1 MGSPVLWGPNNY
13 ANNLQNAELTA
24 TGALLAYNGPKNYIT
39 YGNFENQLTTGWSLG
54 TIGTLT
60 NGLPTGSPT
69 FGSGAS
75 GNLSIA
81 IVTSNQLAG
90 TASLSY
96 VSSAATTAGNMLAS
110 QAYTIDVEDQAKVLG
125 FKFSYSAISNASNA
139 NWSGTSSNSFGV
151 AVYDVTNSV
160 FLGVAGAFNIVQS
173 SGTGIATGTFQ
184 TGATTASIRF
194 IVYNVNATSG
204 AITLYFDS
212 FQVGPQVTM
221 QAPAMDDWKTYTMTI
236 TGTTSNPTFGTQFTN
251 VAKYRRVGDTMEI
264 TFNYNQTSAGT
275 AGSGAYLFSLPPG
288 FSIDTNKVNL
298 PATLPTA
305 SILSYGG
312 SQIGWGWFGN
322 TSTGNVNYSGKI
334 SFFPYNSTTIAGN
347 ADTNT
352 ALQQYP
358 VGSSLAAN
366 FSSTNFTIQI
376 KAWVPIVGWSSNSV
390 SSSDTDTRVI
400 STRAYLSANQTG
412 INTNNSYVKINLN
425 TTNYDTNSAFS
436 TTNNRYVC
444 GISGFYQFN
453 GTIIVAGTNVL
464 NNSYSAALYKN
475 GTISSAGALFPAA
488 NGVSLGVTVVDTIS
502 LNAGDYVELYLFGAG
517 NNSVSTLTATSGA
530 TGATNLSASR
540 ISGPAVVTATESVNA
555 AYGNGAGTSITS
567 SSTVVPWPT
576 KVFDS
581 HSAMNVN
588 GTYTVPVSG
597 KYLVSATILTAS
609 TAFAVANNLQLYL
622 YKNGSS
628 VNTLGYNYV
637 LGTTRAWVT
646 GNNIVNCNAGD
657 TIQIYMNVGS
667 GSTTLSNATTDNFIS
682 IARVGN

>member
-81 IVTSNQLAG
+81 IVTSGQLAG

-221 QAPAMDDWKTYTMTI
+221 QAPAMSDWQTYTMTI
-236 TGTTSNPTFGTQFTN
+236 TGTTSNPTFGTQTTN

-264 TFNYNQTSAGT
+264 TYDYNQTSAGS

-312 SQIGWGWFGN
+312 SQIGEGWFAN
-322 TSTGNVNYSGKI
+322 TSSGNVNYSGKI

-358 VGSSLAAN
+358 MGSSVAAN
-366 FSSTNFTIQI
+366 FSNTVFTIQI

-390 SSSDTDTRVI
+390 SSADTDTRVVAMQ
-400 STRAYLSANQTG
+400 AYLSTNTANAGANTVTPFNTVLSDTHGGYSTSTNLYTIPVSGYYRVSVSG
-412 INTNNSYVKINLN
+412 ITNASSGTFYIRKNSSSFQDLASV
-425 TTNYDTNSAFS
+425 FS
-436 TTNNRYVC
+436 TQVS
-444 GISGFYQFN
+444 SGAQ
-453 GTIIVAGTNVL
+453 TIL
-464 NNSYSAALYKN
+464 C
-475 GTISSAGALFPAA
+475 
-488 NGVSLGVTVVDTIS
+488 
-502 LNAGDYVELYLFGAG
+502 NAGD
-517 NNSVSTLTATSGA
+517 TLGVFANASLTFQGSSAPYPTC
-530 TGATNLSASR
+530 LSIER
-540 ISGPAVVTATESVNA
+540 LSGPAVVTATESVNA
-555 AYGNGAGTSITS
+555 RYTNTSGQSIPA
-567 SSTVVPWPT
+567 STLTTVTGWT
-576 KVFDS
+576 KDFDS
-581 HSAMNVN
+581 HNFVSTSGVA
-588 GTYTVPVSG
+588 TIPVSG
-597 KYLVSATILTAS
+597 KYLITYELLYASAVVTSGTQRAGYIIQAGSVSRNVVPIGIFAQATVT
-609 TAFAVANNLQLYL
+609 TFAWI
-622 YKNGSS
+622 GGGP
-628 VNTLGYNYV
+628 T
-637 LGTTRAWVT
+637 
-646 GNNIVNCNAGD
+646 IINCLAGD
-657 TIQIYMNVGS
+657 TLTFQTYQTEATARSLSTDGTINQIC
-667 GSTTLSNATTDNFIS
+667 

>member
-13 ANNLQNAELTA
+13 ATQLQNAEITA

-81 IVTSNQLAG
+81 IVTSGQLAG

-110 QAYTIDVEDQAKVLG
+110 QAYTIDAEDQAKVLG
-125 FKFSYSAISNASNA
+125 FKFSYSGITNPGNA

-221 QAPAMDDWKTYTMTI
+221 QAPAMSDWISYTPTYT
-236 TGTTSNPTFGTQFTN
+236 GFGTVTN
-251 VAKYRRVGDTMEI
+251 NAAYWRRVGDTVEVIAAVTCGTPSATAISI
-264 TFNYNQTSAGT
+264 T
-275 AGSGAYLFSLPPG
+275 LPVG
-288 FSIDTNKVNL
+288 SIDTSKL
-298 PATLPTA
+298 QTA
-305 SILSYGG
+305 SNGQICGEAVGIPSTSTALYSGNAADFVFFDGSDTTHLYVAVSGG
-312 SQIGWGWFGN
+312 TVANTLTKLNGNGGN
-322 TSTGNVNYSGKI
+322 TPSGTRFEMK
-334 SFFPYNSTTIAGN
+334 F
-347 ADTNT
+347 
-352 ALQQYP
+352 Q
-358 VGSSLAAN
+358 
-366 FSSTNFTIQI
+366 
-376 KAWVPIVGWSSNSV
+376 VPIAGWSSNSV

-400 STRAYLSANQTG
+400 SAQAGCSTSFAYSLTTPINFDTVIVDRSGAITTSATAWKFIAPVSG
-412 INTNNSYVKINLN
+412 DYRVSTNLI
-425 TTNYDTNSAFS
+425 
-436 TTNNRYVC
+436 
-444 GISGFYQFN
+444 N
-453 GTIIVAGTNVL
+453 GTGAVSTYV
-464 NNSYSAALYKN
+464 YKN
-475 GTISSAGALFPAA
+475 GTQLRTLMSVTTAAVTSASTTITLNA
-488 NGVSLGVTVVDTIS
+488 NDYIDIRGGSATLTGGSAVNTIS
-502 LNAGDYVELYLFGAG
+502 IERL
-517 NNSVSTLTATSGA
+517 
-530 TGATNLSASR
+530 
-540 ISGPAVVTATESVNA
+540 SGPAVITATESVNA

-567 SSTVVPWPT
+567 TSTVVPWPT

-581 HSAMNVN
+581 HAAMNVN

-597 KYLVSATILTAS
+597 KYSVSATLLTAS

-628 VNTLGYNYV
+628 VNTLGYNYI

-646 GNNIVNCNAGD
+646 GNAMISCNAGD
-657 TIQIYMNVGS
+657 TIQVYMNVGS
-667 GSTTLSNATTDNFIS
+667 GSTTLSNSVTDNFIA

>member
-184 TGATTASIRF
+184 TGTTTASIRF

-204 AITLYFDS
+204 AITLYLDN
-212 FQVGPQVTM
+212 FQMGPQVTM
-221 QAPAMDDWKTYTMTI
+221 QAPAISDWNSYTPTGSWVANTTYS
-236 TGTTSNPTFGTQFTN
+236 G
-251 VAKYRRVGDTMEI
+251 KYRRIGDSVEIQISLSLTGAPTATSLTFNIPSNLTIDTTKLVLTSGAVPVFGQAAGVHSGTFYNFVVLYNTTSSVSVVYQSALTGSITGVNATSPITWASGDTV
-264 TFNYNQTSAGT
+264 T
-275 AGSGAYLFSLPPG
+275 
-288 FSIDTNKVNL
+288 VNCL
-298 PATLPTA
+298 
-305 SILSYGG
+305 
-312 SQIGWGWFGN
+312 
-322 TSTGNVNYSGKI
+322 
-334 SFFPYNSTTIAGN
+334 
-347 ADTNT
+347 
-352 ALQQYP
+352 
-358 VGSSLAAN
+358 
-366 FSSTNFTIQI
+366 
-376 KAWVPIVGWSSNSV
+376 VPIVGFSSNSV
-390 SSSDTDTRVI
+390 SSNDTDTRVVA
-400 STRAYLSANQTG
+400 SKGVLSANQTITTG
-412 INTNNSYVKINLN
+412 N
-425 TTNYDTNSAFS
+425 TTIITFNNTLDAFDLTGSFNYTTGVYTASVTGKYQIQLYAGLTTTLASVYFHVYLNGVQSSRLSGADVAAVRNFTGSVVVSANAGTTIDVRIVNSSGSSATLFGS
-436 TTNNRYVC
+436 TTDYGAC
-444 GISGFYQFN
+444 
-453 GTIIVAGTNVL
+453 
-464 NNSYSAALYKN
+464 ALY
-475 GTISSAGALFPAA
+475 I
-488 NGVSLGVTVVDTIS
+488 
-502 LNAGDYVELYLFGAG
+502 E
-517 NNSVSTLTATSGA
+517 
-530 TGATNLSASR
+530 R
-540 ISGPAVVTATESVNA
+540 ISGPAVITATESVNA

-667 GSTTLSNATTDNFIS
+667 GSATLSNATTDNFIS

>member
-236 TGTTSNPTFGTQFTN
+236 TGTTSNPTFGTQTTN

-264 TFNYNQTSAGT
+264 TFNYNQTTAGT

-358 VGSSLAAN
+358 TGSSLAAN

-400 STRAYLSANQTG
+400 ALQAYLSTNTANAG
-412 INTNNSYVKINLN
+412 ANTVTPFN
-425 TTNYDTNSAFS
+425 T
-436 TTNNRYVC
+436 
-444 GISGFYQFN
+444 
-453 GTIIVAGTNVL
+453 VL
-464 NNSYSAALYKN
+464 SD
-475 GTISSAGALFPAA
+475 SAGAYSTSTNLYTIPVT
-488 NGVSLGVTVVDTIS
+488 GYYRVSVSGITTSASGIFYIRKNSTSFQDLCAVGSASVTSGAQTI
-502 LNAGDYVELYLFGAG
+502 LCNAGDTLSVFCTVSATFVGGAAPY
-517 NNSVSTLTATSGA
+517 ATC
-530 TGATNLSASR
+530 LSIER
-540 ISGPAVVTATESVNA
+540 LSGPAVITATESVNA
-555 AYGNGAGTSITS
+555 RYTNTSGQSIPA
-567 SSTVVPWPT
+567 STLTTVTGWT
-576 KVFDS
+576 KDFDS
-581 HSAMNVN
+581 HNFVSTSGVA
-588 GTYTVPVSG
+588 TIPVSG
-597 KYLVSATILTAS
+597 KYLITYELLYASAVVTSGTQRAGYIIQAGSVSRNVVPIGMYAQATVT
-609 TAFAVANNLQLYL
+609 
-622 YKNGSS
+622 
-628 VNTLGYNYV
+628 TL
-637 LGTTRAWVT
+637 AWIGGGPT
-646 GNNIVNCNAGD
+646 IINCLAGD
-657 TIQIYMNVGS
+657 TLTFQAYQTEATARSLSTDGTVNQIC
-667 GSTTLSNATTDNFIS
+667 
-682 IARVGN
+682 IARLGN

>member
-75 GNLSIA
+75 GNLSVA

-184 TGATTASIRF
+184 TGTTTASIRF

-221 QAPAMDDWKTYTMTI
+221 QAPAMSDWISFTPTGAWTANVTYV
-236 TGTTSNPTFGTQFTN
+236 G
-251 VAKYRRVGDTMEI
+251 KYRRVGDSYEFDYSI
-264 TFNYNQTSAGT
+264 TCSGAPTSAT
-275 AGSGAYLFSLPPG
+275 LILNLPSGIT
-288 FSIDTNKVNL
+288 IDTTKLALSGNDNEQLGFGVATDTGVN
-298 PATLPTA
+298 
-305 SILSYGG
+305 SYPCVVNYG
-312 SQIGWGWFGN
+312 STTTVKLLAQNAAGTYALESAVTQAVPFTFGN
-322 TSTGNVNYSGKI
+322 T
-334 SFFPYNSTTIAGN
+334 
-347 ADTNT
+347 D
-352 ALQQYP
+352 
-358 VGSSLAAN
+358 
-366 FSSTNFTIQI
+366 TIQ
-376 KAWVPIVGWSSNSV
+376 ARFSAPISGLSSNSV

-400 STRAYLSANQTG
+400 AMQANRITSSQTITTSVSQVQFNNTVQDTAGGYSLSTFNYTIPVTG
-412 INTNNSYVKINLN
+412 IYT
-425 TTNYDTNSAFS
+425 
-436 TTNNRYVC
+436 
-444 GISGFYQFN
+444 ISGNLMFTSAVSLTSVLPYIYVN
-453 GTIIVAGTNVL
+453 GSPVWNGQQIA
-464 NNSYSAALYKN
+464 SATVN
-475 GTISSAGALFPAA
+475 GNAPFTYDVQLSAGA
-488 NGVSLGVTVVDTIS
+488 TVGIW
-502 LNAGDYVELYLFGAG
+502 AQ
-517 NNSVSTLTATSGA
+517 TSGA
-530 TGATNLSASR
+530 SSTLLSNSSAYFGSYVNISR
-540 ISGPAVVTATESVNA
+540 KSGPAVVTATESVNA
-555 AYGNGAGTSITS
+555 LYTTAAAQSVANNSATQIVFG
-567 SSTVVPWPT
+567 T
-576 KVFDS
+576 KVIDS
-581 HSAMNVN
+581 HNVMNS
-588 GTYTVPVSG
+588 GTYTVPISG
-597 KYLVSATILTAS
+597 KYAVQMALYSGS
-609 TAFAVANNLQLYL
+609 TAAALTDFQLII
-622 YKNGSS
+622 YKNGSAYQGANFPKGGTS
-628 VNTLGYNYV
+628 TTPGAGNVSTLV
-637 LGTTRAWVT
+637 S
-646 GNNIVNCNAGD
+646 CNAGD
-657 TIQIYMNVGS
+657 TLAGYWLQTSGGS
-667 GSTTLSNATTDNFIS
+667 LALLANATFNWIS
-682 IARVGN
+682 IERVGN